1 MKLIKYKQIYEKD
14 INNLTGKAAAIVYP
28 ESDEEIIKL
37 VKSSNSDLIVRGGGT
52 SFTGAL
58 IPNNSII
65 IDMSKKDKI
74 LELNLERK
82 TIYIES
88 GVILQDLNDK
98 LKKYNLEFPIQAFFP
113 KLETIGGMI
122 AKNSCGSREIKYA
135 RMMNWVESLEVINGK
150 GELIKVPKSDLSEF
164 IGMEGITGIILWANL
179 RLTSIKKRTL
189 SILKSESLSEI
200 FKANKKLRLSQEIAS
215 IDLFDKDLSKL
226 LGFERKYHLFIE
238 YESESGL
245 FKDKDY
251 EKFIA
256 VKQEAYKKIAAEGY
270 VLVENSKIFMDSLED
285 FTIYLEKNSIP
296 FYANFSSGVFY
307 SFFKE
312 NSIANQKELCN
323 FVKKLKGKVSY
334 CFGIGLLKKEYLDA
348 GEQIIIKRVKDRHDP
363 NWKFNRNKLI
373 DINLKIDDLEQEI
386 EKVEQEIDKDENKD
400 VDMIENQQEQSSL
413 ITEEKQTQLFKE
425 SQPKKELSHEEKE
438 KIKKI
443 AFGFFGGD
451 RKWI

>member
-164 IGMEGITGIILWANL
+164 IGMEGITGIIL
-179 RLTSIKKRTL
+179 
-189 SILKSESLSEI
+189 
-200 FKANKKLRLSQEIAS
+200 
-215 IDLFDKDLSKL
+215 
-226 LGFERKYHLFIE
+226 
-238 YESESGL
+238 
-245 FKDKDY
+245 
-251 EKFIA
+251 
-256 VKQEAYKKIAAEGY
+256 
-270 VLVENSKIFMDSLED
+270 
-285 FTIYLEKNSIP
+285 
-296 FYANFSSGVFY
+296 
-307 SFFKE
+307 
-312 NSIANQKELCN
+312 
-323 FVKKLKGKVSY
+323 
-334 CFGIGLLKKEYLDA
+334 
-348 GEQIIIKRVKDRHDP
+348 
-363 NWKFNRNKLI
+363 
-373 DINLKIDDLEQEI
+373 
-386 EKVEQEIDKDENKD
+386 
-400 VDMIENQQEQSSL
+400 
-413 ITEEKQTQLFKE
+413 
-425 SQPKKELSHEEKE
+425 
-438 KIKKI
+438 
-443 AFGFFGGD
+443 
-451 RKWI
+451 

>member
-1 MKLIKYKQIYEKD
+1 
-14 INNLTGKAAAIVYP
+14 
-28 ESDEEIIKL
+28 
-37 VKSSNSDLIVRGGGT
+37 
-52 SFTGAL
+52 
-58 IPNNSII
+58 
-65 IDMSKKDKI
+65 
-74 LELNLERK
+74 
-82 TIYIES
+82 
-88 GVILQDLNDK
+88 
-98 LKKYNLEFPIQAFFP
+98 
-113 KLETIGGMI
+113 
-122 AKNSCGSREIKYA
+122 
-135 RMMNWVESLEVINGK
+135 
-150 GELIKVPKSDLSEF
+150 
-164 IGMEGITGIILWANL
+164 
-179 RLTSIKKRTL
+179 
-189 SILKSESLSEI
+189 
-200 FKANKKLRLSQEIAS
+200 
-215 IDLFDKDLSKL
+215 
-226 LGFERKYHLFIE
+226 LFIE

-285 FTIYLEKNSIP
+285 LTIYLEKNSIP

-451 RKWI
+451 RK